1 LTINFKEGLMILAL
15 CNANVAQVI
24 SVTYLSILSPF
35 MNTLPDIDGY
45 KSVAFSQATIT
56 ELMIPS
62 YSNFGGKIHGG
73 ILLSLMDKVAYVCA
87 AKHAGNYC
95 VTASIDTVDFLQP
108 VEVGELVSLMA
119 SVNYVGNTSLV
130 VGIRVISENIKN
142 HSVKHTNTSYFTM
155 VARDEF
161 NKPAKVPGLVL
172 ENREQVRRFIEARRR
187 KEIKQSYMKEVEHI
201 QMPDNYEHCIEL
213 LRGERCLVAG

>member
-1 LTINFKEGLMILAL
+1 M
-15 CNANVAQVI
+15 
-24 SVTYLSILSPF
+24 YLSAQPYTILSF
-35 MNTLPDIDGY
+35 IMTSIPDTSDY
-45 KSVAFSQATIT
+45 KTVGFSQATIT

-87 AKHAGNYC
+87 AKHANNYC
-95 VTASIDTVDFLQP
+95 VTASIDTVDFLHP
-108 VEVGELVSLMA
+108 VEVGELVSLLA

-130 VGIRVISENIKN
+130 IGIRVISENIKN
-142 HSVKHTNTSYFTM
+142 NSVKHTNTSYFTM
-155 VARDEF
+155 VAKDEN
-161 NKPAKVPGLVL
+161 NKPAKVPGLIL

-187 KEIKQSYMKEVEHI
+187 KEIKQSYMKEVEQI

-213 LRGERCLVAG
+213 LHGERCLVAG